1 MAKRTIRPQERCFCI
16 WYAMLCNVQE
26 AALHAGYSQEEAL
39 ERGVLL
45 LQRDDCRELIH
56 CVLGTLSLRSSA
68 AQVMAGLERLA
79 FGSCNDAV
87 RLVFATDNLS
97 AEELAKLDLFG
108 VSEVKRDKNG
118 GVEVKF
124 CDRQKAMEQI
134 LSYSNHAESQSQ
146 ADSLL
151 AALTGA
157 NAHAA
162 ESV

>member
-56 CVLGTLSLRSSA
+56 CVLETLSLRSSA

-87 RLVFATDNLS
+87 RLVFAADSLS

-134 LSYSNHAESQSQ
+134 LSYFNHAESQSQ
-146 ADSLL
+146 ADALL

-162 ESV
+162 ESI

>member
-56 CVLGTLSLRSSA
+56 CVLETLSLRSSA

-87 RLVFATDNLS
+87 RLVFAADSLS

-146 ADSLL
+146 ADALL

-162 ESV
+162 ESI

>member
-1 MAKRTIRPQERCFCI
+1 MARRTIQPQERCFCI
-16 WYAMLCNVQE
+16 WYAMLCNIQE

-56 CVLGTLSLRSSA
+56 CVLETLSLRSSA

-87 RLVFATDNLS
+87 RLIFAADSLQP
-97 AEELAKLDLFG
+97 AELAKLDLFC
-108 VSEVKRDKNG
+108 VTEVKRDKNG

-124 CDRQKAMEQI
+124 CDRQEPMEQI
-134 LSYSNHAESQSQ
+134 LSYANSAESRSQ

-157 NAHAA
+157 NAHA

>member
-45 LQRDDCRELIH
+45 LQRDDCRAFIH
-56 CVLGTLSLRSSA
+56 RVLETLSLRSSA

-79 FGSCNDAV
+79 FGSCNDAA
-87 RLVFATDNLS
+87 RLVFAADSLS
-97 AEELAKLDLFG
+97 PAELAKLDLFG
-108 VSEVKRDKNG
+108 VSEIKRDKNG
-118 GVEVKF
+118 GVEVKL

-134 LSYSNHAESQSQ
+134 LSYSNHTESQSQ
-146 ADSLL
+146 ADALL
-151 AALTGA
+151 TALTGGTV
-157 NAHAA
+157 HAA

>member
-39 ERGVLL
+39 ECGVLL
-45 LQRDDCRELIH
+45 LQRDDCRAFIH
-56 CVLGTLSLRSSA
+56 RVLETLSLRSSA

-79 FGSCNDAV
+79 FGSCNDAA
-87 RLVFATDNLS
+87 RLVFAADSLS
-97 AEELAKLDLFG
+97 PAELARLDLFG
-108 VSEVKRDKNG
+108 VSEIKRDKNG
-118 GVEVKF
+118 GVEVKL

-134 LSYSNHAESQSQ
+134 LSYSNHTESQSQ
-146 ADSLL
+146 ADALL
-151 AALTGA
+151 TALTGGTV
-157 NAHAA
+157 HAA

>member
-1 MAKRTIRPQERCFCI
+1 MARRTIQPQERCFCI
-16 WYAMLCNVQE
+16 WYAMLCNIQE

-56 CVLGTLSLRSSA
+56 CVLETLSLRSSA

-87 RLVFATDNLS
+87 RLIFAADSLQP
-97 AEELAKLDLFG
+97 AELAKLDLFC
-108 VSEVKRDKNG
+108 VTEVKRDKNG
-118 GVEVKF
+118 GVKVKF

-134 LSYSNHAESQSQ
+134 LSYANSAESRSQ

-157 NAHAA
+157 NAHA